1 MGFMDFLG
9 SGIVDSIGRVA
20 DELITSDEERLEK
33 EIEELKAKLS
43 YKLENKKLSIAYE
56 GELTKRLESDNQG
69 NFLTK
74 SARPVTLYLM
84 LGLIFI
90 MVFGN
95 MVGIVIEDSYI
106 DMVKMLTTTVF
117 SFYFGSKGIE
127 AYKHGRIL

>member
-1 MGFMDFLG
+1 MGLIDFLG
-9 SGIVDSIGRVA
+9 GGIVDSVGRIA
-20 DELITSDEERLEK
+20 DELTTSDEERLEK
-33 EIEELKAKLS
+33 EIEELKANLS
-43 YKLENKKLSIAYE
+43 YKLENKKLNIAYE
-56 GELTKRLESDNQG
+56 GELTKRLESDNRG

-74 SARPVTLYLM
+74 SARPITLYLM

-106 DMVKMLTTTVF
+106 DMVKVLTTTAF